1 MVPGVR
7 VATCRLLPMIILG
20 IYPKN
25 FFLAIVVVG
34 SEDRRGVPWRVPLAY
49 VRSLYVLRGGTL
61 RVPYVPVN

>member
-1 MVPGVR
+1 
-7 VATCRLLPMIILG
+7 MIILG

-25 FFLAIVVVG
+25 FSLAIVVAG
-34 SEDRRGVPWRVPLAY
+34 SEDSRGVPSRHLPAY